1 VKRYAHLAVEGL
13 LDEMVLRRMLAD
25 AGIEV
30 LAVHGH
36 SGKPHLRKCIDG
48 YNRAAQFGNWIVV
61 ADLDD
66 EPCAPTMVRRWLPKR
81 GQGMCLR
88 IAVRA
93 IEAWLLADHMA
104 LARYL
109 AVSPIL
115 VPRQPDALSQPKQAM
130 VVIAAKSRQRQ
141 IRDGMV
147 PDQGSGRTIGKRYNS
162 ILAQFARQTNG
173 GWNPKRA
180 ARNSDSLRRAL
191 RAISALR

>member
-1 VKRYAHLAVEGL
+1 MKRYAHLAVEGL
-13 LDEMVLRRMLAD
+13 LDEVVLRRVMAD

-66 EPCAPTMVRRWLPKR
+66 EPCAPIMARQWLPKR

-93 IEAWLLADHMA
+93 IESWLLADRKA
-104 LARYL
+104 LAAYL
-109 AVSPIL
+109 E
-115 VPRQPDALSQPKQAM
+115 VPVAAISRQPDNEPRPKHDMVALGGR
-130 VVIAAKSRQRQ
+130 SRN
-141 IRDGMV
+141 RDISVGMV
-147 PDQGSGRTIGKRYNS
+147 PEQRSGRCVGKRYTA
-162 ILAQFARQTNG
+162 ILARFAGHAAG
-173 GWNPKRA
+173 GWEPRRA
-180 ARNSDSLRRAL
+180 ARNSDSLCRAL
-191 RAISALR
+191 RAIKALR